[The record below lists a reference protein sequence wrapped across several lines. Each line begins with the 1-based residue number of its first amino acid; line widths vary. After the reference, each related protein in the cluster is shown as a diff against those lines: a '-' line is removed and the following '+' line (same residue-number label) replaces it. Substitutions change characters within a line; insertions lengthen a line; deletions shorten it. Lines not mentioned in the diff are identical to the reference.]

1 MDQQVNQMFNQ
12 DRLIQYLGAHLI
24 SITTIMRR
32 LNLKCLNNIYRDIRP
47 VTAL

>member
-24 SITTIMRR
+24 SYTTITQR
-32 LNLKCLNNIYRDIRP
+32 LNLR
-47 VTAL
+47 